1 MVQPFQDHAV
11 RSQRM
16 TIGDHVTEM
25 QWNLRLLLLSESTIF
40 LASEVRSKLSG
51 LYDIDQ
57 TCALRPRM
65 TWRLLREQRRVAE
78 EEEGWLRV
86 VIDSRTANMGL
97 AVRLN

>member
-1 MVQPFQDHAV
+1 MVQLFQDHAV

-16 TIGDHVTEM
+16 TIGGSRRRDAVEPAP
-25 QWNLRLLLLSESTIF
+25 LALFESTIF
-40 LASEVRSKLSG
+40 LASEVRPKLSG

-57 TCALRPRM
+57 TCALRSRM

-78 EEEGWLRV
+78 EEEGCLRV
-86 VIDSRTANMGL
+86 VVDSCTANMGL